1 MGRSNTRGAVDMVDA
16 AGDVGDVGDVGD
28 DLVDLAEVAV
38 SAAAVTGRLGFRMVR
53 RTVRFIARH
62 PREAL
67 VGAVVVTVA
76 VAAIKLVRSRSASQ
90 PAT

>member
-1 MGRSNTRGAVDMVDA
+1 MGRSNTQQVTIDTMEA
-16 AGDVGDVGDVGD
+16 AGDAVGDVAD
-28 DLVDLAEVAV
+28 DIADLAEVAV

-62 PREAL
+62 PREVL

-90 PAT
+90 PTT

>member
-1 MGRSNTRGAVDMVDA
+1 MGRNKAEMAIDTS
-16 AGDVGDVGDVGD
+16 DVVGEVGD
-28 DLVDLAEVAV
+28 DLAELAEVAV
-38 SAAAVTGRLGFRMVR
+38 SAAAVTGRLGFRVLR

-76 VAAIKLVRSRSASQ
+76 VAAIKMVRSRSASQ
-90 PAT
+90 PSS

>member
-1 MGRSNTRGAVDMVDA
+1 MRRSNTHVIDTVDA
-16 AGDVGDVGDVGD
+16 TADVVGDVGD
-28 DLVDLAEVAV
+28 DLVELAEVAV
-38 SAAAVTGRLGFRMVR
+38 SAAAVTGRLGFRVLR

-76 VAAIKLVRSRSASQ
+76 VAAIKMVRSRSAAQ
-90 PAT
+90 PTS

>member
-1 MGRSNTRGAVDMVDA
+1 MGRSNTHVAIDTVDA
-16 AGDVGDVGDVGD
+16 TADVVADVGD
-28 DLVDLAEVAV
+28 DLAELAEVAV
-38 SAAAVTGRLGFRMVR
+38 SAAAVTGRLGFRALR

-76 VAAIKLVRSRSASQ
+76 VAAIKMVRSRSASQ
-90 PAT
+90 PTT